1 MMGIMQLPESGA
13 QHARRPRAADKP
25 KKIDEMIWIC
35 TYKLYFFRSL
45 EISYKETALFYW
57 NS

>member
-1 MMGIMQLPESGA
+1 V
-13 QHARRPRAADKP
+13 KN
-25 KKIDEMIWIC
+25 
-35 TYKLYFFRSL
+35 FRYL